1 MNVVYRGVSNP
12 MTISIPGVS
21 NINANAPG
29 LSKAGGA
36 GKYTMNVTSLKQ
48 REVKINVSGTI
59 NGQKVADSKTF
70 RIKDIPRPVGT
81 VRGEDGSVKMSK
93 SSLSA
98 STIGAILPDFDFNL
112 KLNVTGFK
120 IKVPGQ
126 PTARVS
132 GSKLNSQAKS
142 ALKRAKR
149 GESVQI
155 FDINAKLATG
165 GSYRVKKV
173 SPVIVELTN

>member
-1 MNVVYRGVSNP
+1 MG
-12 MTISIPGVS
+12 
-21 NINANAPG
+21 
-29 LSKAGGA
+29 
-36 GKYTMNVTSLKQ
+36 
-48 REVKINVSGTI
+48 
-59 NGQKVADSKTF
+59 
-70 RIKDIPRPVGT
+70 
-81 VRGEDGSVKMSK
+81 K
-93 SSLSA
+93 SSLA
-98 STIGAILPDFDFNL
+98 VSTIGAILPDFDFNL
-112 KLNVTGFK
+112 KLSVTGFK

-126 PTARVS
+126 PTVRVS
-132 GSKLNSQAKS
+132 GGKLNSQARS